1 MYEQCHSL
9 IKKRII
15 VEVVSAFDRCPFKII
30 EDMTGINEGQV
41 RVFVKNNIDV
51 PFLFDPVTSS
61 VVYKRATA
69 PLYK

>member
-1 MYEQCHSL
+1 M

-30 EDMTGINEGQV
+30 EDMTGITEGQV
-41 RVFVKNNIDV
+41 RVFVKNNSDV